1 MLFELVK
8 NVLIT
13 LIEKWDQRERRK
25 KKSGCQMRK
34 LGSHIL
40 KEKEI
45 TYRYKCVNRGRKDQK
60 ATHSKIVTVGHL
72 MVVGIWAN

>member
-1 MLFELVK
+1 
-8 NVLIT
+8 
-13 LIEKWDQRERRK
+13 
-25 KKSGCQMRK
+25 MRK

-45 TYRYKCVNRGRKDQK
+45 TYRYKCVNREEKDQK